1 LVGFFYMSNFDLVLF
16 DDIQWQQLFPLTL
29 SRPTSAIR
37 IGMST
42 IADKWKQ
49 KLGGKDVFYH
59 TEDYLKQRFVP
70 SSSSQVQ
77 LVNGAVLPAPDLISA
92 IQDLPSGTL
101 LKSGDINVALQ
112 TDFYNNEDS
121 LEDILN
127 EAPVQQIGSIELLN
141 RPEDILRLN
150 DIWIE
155 RDFQDTEGGILGHID
170 EDTKIIGSPDRIH
183 IGIGATVHAQS
194 INTTDGPVYIGKD
207 VLVMEGAMLRGPLV
221 IYDRSV
227 IKMGAKI
234 YGKTS
239 IGNRCKVG
247 GEVKRV
253 VIHCHS
259 NKGHDGYLGDSVIG
273 EWCNLGA
280 DSNNSNMKNTYG
292 KVNLYDI
299 ADGHRRRTEEQFLGL
314 FMGDHCRCAINT
326 QFNTGTVAAYFANI
340 FGAPPSTY
348 IKPFQW
354 GEDKVYDL
362 EKAIEVA
369 RTVYDRRSMQFT
381 SGNEAIMRYLYQAY
395 R

>member
-1 LVGFFYMSNFDLVLF
+1 MSNFDLVLF
-16 DDIQWQQLFPLTL
+16 DDIQWKQLFPLTL
-29 SRPTSAIR
+29 SRPTSTIR

-42 IADKWKQ
+42 ISDKWKQ
-49 KLGGKDVFYH
+49 RLGYRQGFYH
-59 TEDYLKQRFVP
+59 SAEFLRQKFAP
-70 SSSSQVQ
+70 SSSTQVL
-77 LVNGAVLPAPDLISA
+77 LVNGAALPTTELVST
-92 IQDLPSGTL
+92 IQDLQEGIL
-101 LKSGDINVALQ
+101 LKSGDINVALKLNGY
-112 TDFYNNEDS
+112 DHEYP
-121 LEDILN
+121 LEEILN
-127 EAPVQQIGSIELLN
+127 IESVQQIDAVELLD

-155 RDFQDTEGGILGHID
+155 RDFQYEERGILGHID

-183 IGIGATVHAQS
+183 IGSGAMVHAQS
-194 INTTDGPVYIGKD
+194 INTTDGPVYIGND

-239 IGNRCKVG
+239 IGNRCKIG

-273 EWCNLGA
+273 EWCNFGA

-299 ADGHRRRTEEQFLGL
+299 AADRKRRTNEQFLGL

-340 FGAPPSTY
+340 FGEPPSTY

-354 GEDKVYDL
+354 GEDTTYDID
-362 EKAIEVA
+362 KAIEVA
-369 RTVYDRRSMQFT
+369 RLVYDRRAMDFT
-381 SGNEAIMRYLYQAY
+381 VEEEAIMRHIYQAY
-395 R
+395 TQ